1 MINNLS
7 NTKTVKKMLKN
18 EKYKGLKSFFLS
30 SADGLYYLSHASILV
45 KLSGKNFLFDPVL
58 AKPPHLGS
66 WLFYPEM
73 KIDAC
78 LLDVDAVF
86 ISHQH
91 QDHFDVDF
99 LKQLPKKTR
108 IYIVAGRPQF
118 SKMLNNEGIIY
129 SEIPENKIFDL
140 DGGVTCIGVTHEYNG
155 IDSAIAISNGKFT
168 IYHGND
174 CFLSGEK
181 LEIVKK
187 FYPKIDVACIPFAY
201 VHWYPFLLDDVSEA
215 WRTQES
221 DRLIKKYL
229 DYGLA
234 QIEDLQPSIAIPFGA
249 NMFYFDDVDSH
260 HNKAVVSP
268 LDFEEYAA
276 HVNFKMHG
284 VIKPLFAGDSIVS
297 ELQLTGAAHKIY
309 SAGIEKKSLM
319 EGLRNYI
326 KHVRIIGTGFDEQA
340 IEKIK
345 FSEITDINFIEDRLK
360 NNFLDELHNVYI
372 SNVDHPEIDF
382 IEINLKSGKSNYSK
396 KINKSLPY
404 HWFKLTNLAYK
415 AYLCKKFSFNEIVA
429 SSRFRLTRV
438 PNCYNIKILKIINNV
453 L

>member
-1 MINNLS
+1 
-7 NTKTVKKMLKN
+7 MLKDKKC
-18 EKYKGLKSFFLS
+18 ESLKSFFLGDD
-30 SADGLYYLSHASILV
+30 DGLYYLSHASILA

-99 LKQLPKKTR
+99 LKQLPEKTE

-118 SKMLNNEGIIY
+118 SKMLKNEGIVYI
-129 SEIPENKIFDL
+129 EIPENQIFEL
-140 DGGVTCIGVTHEYNG
+140 GGGVTCIGVTHEYNG
-155 IDSAIAISNGKFT
+155 IDSAITISNGKFT

-174 CFLSGEK
+174 CFLSSEK
-181 LEIVKK
+181 LKIVKAL
-187 FYPKIDVACIPFAY
+187 YPKVDVACIPFAY

-229 DYGLA
+229 DYGLT
-234 QIEDLQPSIAIPFGA
+234 QIEDLEPSIAIPFGA
-249 NMFYFDDVDSH
+249 NMFYFDDVDSY

-276 HVNFKMHG
+276 QVNFKMHK

-297 ELQLTGAAHKIY
+297 GSQLTGMVPKIY

-319 EGLRNYI
+319 EGLRSYI
-326 KHVRIIGTGFDEQA
+326 EYIRIIGTGFDEQS

-345 FSEITDINFIEDRLK
+345 FSEITDVNFIEDRLA
-360 NNFLDELHNVYI
+360 NNCLGKLHNVYI
-372 SNVDHPEIDF
+372 SNIDHLEIDF
-382 IEINLKSGKSNYSK
+382 IEINLKSGRCNFAK
-396 KINKSLPY
+396 KINESLPY
-404 HWFKLTNLAYK
+404 HWFKLTDLAYK
-415 AYLCKKFSFNEIVA
+415 AYLSKKFSFNEIVA

-438 PNCYNIKILKIINNV
+438 PNSYDIEILKIINNV